1 VDCLSPRI
9 PANSRLVR
17 GAKAKGDSLPKIVDS
32 PDPIRSFFP
41 TTGRNDPLSAAPHF
55 DPGIRREGAETM
67 KRKYPPAGIRS
78 IFPVTWYAAI
88 FTLLPITAAVADSI
102 VPTVAEYRF
111 MADGPEAI
119 PPPQLPEWAGP
130 VKSEGAE
137 IDPENGYWR
146 AAASLPNGEGRL
158 VIALDRGLLQQD
170 LALSLTYQS
179 TPDSDFS
186 VQLLDRAGKTIAVDL
201 FQNVVALGR
210 EAQTDTFIIPLRKYP
225 HAEKLAIRRVT
236 GEVSIH
242 GFVLYPVVGEIRS
255 EAQSHAEIAALF
267 GDPLSQRN
275 SLQDALASYVP
286 ENNTVASDLERK
298 LKTIPGAP
306 VIDFGLVKA
315 AADGVVLTSPQG
327 EPFRGHQLSFFKVSP
342 DGSISC
348 SEPSWINLYRTEGK
362 SFRLSGEVM
371 LAPESSET
379 LLSDM
384 PHGFA
389 LFLREFDSLHR
400 YNANSV
406 GMRVKRR
413 LLEGEQ
419 VQRFARPFVFKPL
432 EPGQWHPFSA
442 EVCPDF
448 ISFSLGNQIGMIR
461 GPLATGGANKIV
473 LTPGASLKNLRL
485 LMLP

>member
-1 VDCLSPRI
+1 MKMK
-9 PANSRLVR
+9 NS
-17 GAKAKGDSLPKIVDS
+17 
-32 PDPIRSFFP
+32 
-41 TTGRNDPLSAAPHF
+41 
-55 DPGIRREGAETM
+55 
-67 KRKYPPAGIRS
+67 PAGVRS
-78 IFPVTWYAAI
+78 VFPGTCYAAI
-88 FTLLPITAAVADSI
+88 FALLQITAAVADSI
-102 VPTVAEYRF
+102 VPTIAEYRF
-111 MADGPEAI
+111 TTAD

-137 IDPENGYWR
+137 IDSENGYWR
-146 AAASLPNGEGRL
+146 APASLPNGKGRL
-158 VIALDRGLLQQD
+158 VIDLDRALLQAD

-179 TPDSDFS
+179 APDSDFS
-186 VQLLDRAGKTIAVDL
+186 VQLLDDSGKTIAVDL
-201 FQNVVALGR
+201 FQNIVALGR
-210 EAQTDTFIIPLRKYP
+210 EGQTDTFIVPLRKYP
-225 HAEKLAIRRVT
+225 QAEKLGIRRVT
-236 GEVSIH
+236 GEVRIH

-255 EAQSHAEIAALF
+255 EAQSHAEIASLF
-267 GDPLSQRN
+267 GDPLSESN
-275 SLQDALASYVP
+275 SLRDALASYTP
-286 ENNTVASDLERK
+286 PNAAVASELDRK

-306 VIDFGLVKA
+306 VIDFGLVTA
-315 AADGVVLTSPQG
+315 AADGVVLTSAQG
-327 EPFRGHQLSFFKVSP
+327 EAFRGHQLSFFDTAP
-342 DGSISC
+342 DGSITC
-348 SEPSWINLYRTEGK
+348 REPAWINLYRTEGK

-371 LAPESSET
+371 LAPESSEP
-379 LLSDM
+379 LLIDM

-419 VQRFARPFVFKPL
+419 VQLFARPFVFKPL

-473 LTPGASLKNLRL
+473 LTPGASLRNLRL

>member
-1 VDCLSPRI
+1 
-9 PANSRLVR
+9 
-17 GAKAKGDSLPKIVDS
+17 
-32 PDPIRSFFP
+32 
-41 TTGRNDPLSAAPHF
+41 
-55 DPGIRREGAETM
+55 M
-67 KRKYPPAGIRS
+67 KMQNPPARTRS
-78 IFPVTWYAAI
+78 AFPGAWFAAI
-88 FTLLPITAAVADSI
+88 FAVLGISASGEDSI
-102 VPTVAEYRF
+102 VPTIAEYRF
-111 MADGPEAI
+111 TTADPTT
-119 PPPQLPEWAGP
+119 PLPEWAGT
-130 VKSEGAE
+130 VENEGGE
-137 IDPENGYWR
+137 IDPEKGYWR

-158 VIALDRGLLQQD
+158 VIDLDRVMLQQD

-179 TPDSDFS
+179 APDSDFS

-201 FQNVVALGR
+201 FQNIVALGR
-210 EAQTDTFIIPLRKYP
+210 EGQTDTFIIPLRKYP

-236 GEVSIH
+236 GEVRIH

-255 EAQSHAEIAALF
+255 EAQSHAEIASLF
-267 GDPLSQRN
+267 GDPLSESN
-275 SLQDALASYVP
+275 SLRDALASYTP
-286 ENNTVASDLERK
+286 PSTTVASELDRK

-306 VIDFGLVKA
+306 VIDFGLVTA
-315 AADGVVLTSPQG
+315 AADGVVLTSAQG
-327 EPFRGHQLSFFKVSP
+327 EAFRGHQLSFFNTAP
-342 DGSISC
+342 DGSITC
-348 SEPSWINLYRTEGK
+348 REPAWINLYRTEGK

-371 LAPESSET
+371 LAPESSEP
-379 LLSDM
+379 LLIDM

-413 LLEGEQ
+413 LLEGEK
-419 VQRFARPFVFKPL
+419 VQLFARPFVFKPL

-461 GPLATGGANKIV
+461 GPLATDGANKIV
-473 LTPGASLKNLRL
+473 LTPGASLRNLRL